1 MADSIRQV
9 EYYYTTVADKPGE
22 GARVL
27 ARLRDAGV
35 NLAAFHAF
43 PSARKS
49 QLDFVPSDP
58 AGFLAAAKSAGIKL
72 SAAKHVLLV
81 EGDDRRGAIAGLLE
95 RLAGAKINV
104 TAGGAPPS
112 RRGRPRAPL
121 WGEKKGPPPAG
132 RGRGRGRPG
141 PPPPRAP

>member
-9 EYYYTTVADKPGE
+9 EYYYTTVSDKPAE
-22 GARVL
+22 GARAL

-35 NLAAFHAF
+35 NLSAFHAF

-49 QLDFVPSDP
+49 QLDFVPSD
-58 AGFLAAAKSAGIKL
+58 AAAFVAAAKAAGIKL
-72 SAAKHVLLV
+72 SATKRVFLV

-104 TAGGAPPS
+104 TAVDAVASGMGRYGALLWVKSKDLS
-112 RRGRPRAPL
+112 RAAAALGSA
-121 WGEKKGPPPAG
+121 
-132 RGRGRGRPG
+132 
-141 PPPPRAP
+141 

>member
-1 MADSIRQV
+1 MADTIRQV

-104 TAGGAPPS
+104 TAGGRPS
-112 RRGRPRAPL
+112 P
-121 WGEKKGPPPAG
+121 
-132 RGRGRGRPG
+132 RPG
-141 PPPPRAP
+141 PPRAPPPVETKDPPPAAPALGPRRPPSPPPG

>member
-1 MADSIRQV
+1 MADTIRQV

-43 PSARKS
+43 PSERKS

-58 AGFLAAAKSAGIKL
+58 AGFLDAAKSAGIKL
-72 SAAKHVLLV
+72 SADKTVLLV
-81 EGDDRRGAIAGLLE
+81 GVEERRGAVQGHIEGL
-95 RLAGAKINV
+95 AWA
-104 TAGGAPPS
+104 
-112 RRGRPRAPL
+112 
-121 WGEKKGPPPAG
+121 
-132 RGRGRGRPG
+132 
-141 PPPPRAP
+141 

>member
-9 EYYYTTVADKPGE
+9 EYYYTTVSDKPGE

-35 NLAAFHAF
+35 SLSAFHAF

-49 QLDFVPSDP
+49 QLDFVPSD
-58 AGFLAAAKSAGIKL
+58 AAAFVAASKAAGIKL
-72 SAAKHVLLV
+72 SAAKRVFLI

-104 TAGGAPPS
+104 TAVDAVASGMGRYGALLWVKSKDLS
-112 RRGRPRAPL
+112 RAAAALGSA
-121 WGEKKGPPPAG
+121 
-132 RGRGRGRPG
+132 
-141 PPPPRAP
+141 

>member
-9 EYYYTTVADKPGE
+9 EYYYTTVSDKPGE

-35 NLAAFHAF
+35 NLSAFHAF

-49 QLDFVPSDP
+49 QLDFVPSDA
-58 AGFLAAAKSAGIKL
+58 AGFVAAAKAAGIKL
-72 SAAKHVLLV
+72 SGAKRVFLV

-95 RLAGAKINV
+95 RLGGAKINV
-104 TAGGAPPS
+104 TAVDAVASGMGRYGALLWVKAKDLS
-112 RRGRPRAPL
+112 RAAAALGA
-121 WGEKKGPPPAG
+121 A
-132 RGRGRGRPG
+132 
-141 PPPPRAP
+141 

>member
-1 MADSIRQV
+1 MADTIRQV

-72 SAAKHVLLV
+72 SAAKHVFLV

-104 TAGGAPPS
+104 TAVDAVSSGMGRYGALLWVKS
-112 RRGRPRAPL
+112 KDQQRA
-121 WGEKKGPPPAG
+121 AG
-132 RGRGRGRPG
+132 ALG
-141 PPPPRAP
+141 AA

>member
-9 EYYYTTVADKPGE
+9 EYYYTTVSDKPGE

-35 NLAAFHAF
+35 NLSAFHAF

-49 QLDFVPSDP
+49 QLDFVPSDAP
-58 AGFLAAAKSAGIKL
+58 GFVAAAKAAGIKL
-72 SAAKHVLLV
+72 SSAKRVFLV

-104 TAGGAPPS
+104 TAVDAVASGMGRYGALLWVKAKDLS
-112 RRGRPRAPL
+112 RAAAALGA
-121 WGEKKGPPPAG
+121 A
-132 RGRGRGRPG
+132 
-141 PPPPRAP
+141 

>member
-9 EYYYTTVADKPGE
+9 EYYYTTVSDKPGE

-35 NLAAFHAF
+35 NLSAFHAF

-49 QLDFVPSDP
+49 QLDFVPSDA
-58 AGFLAAAKSAGIKL
+58 AGFVAAAKAAGIKL
-72 SAAKHVLLV
+72 SAAKRVFLV

-95 RLAGAKINV
+95 RLGGAKINV
-104 TAGGAPPS
+104 TAVDAVASGMGRYGALLWVKAKDLS
-112 RRGRPRAPL
+112 RAAAALGA
-121 WGEKKGPPPAG
+121 A
-132 RGRGRGRPG
+132 
-141 PPPPRAP
+141 

>member
-1 MADSIRQV
+1 MADTIRQV
-9 EYYYTTVADKPGE
+9 EYYYTTVSDKPGE

-35 NLAAFHAF
+35 NLSAFHAF

-49 QLDFVPSDP
+49 QLDFVPSD
-58 AGFLAAAKSAGIKL
+58 AAAFVAAAKAAGIKL
-72 SAAKHVLLV
+72 SAAKRVFLV

-104 TAGGAPPS
+104 TAGGPAASRLGPDGAPAWVKSQGLSPAAPA
-112 RRGRPRAPL
+112 RRSPRVRP
-121 WGEKKGPPPAG
+121 
-132 RGRGRGRPG
+132 
-141 PPPPRAP
+141 

>member
-1 MADSIRQV
+1 MADTIRQV
-9 EYYYTTVADKPGE
+9 EYYYTTVTDKPGE

-35 NLAAFHAF
+35 NLSAFHAF

-49 QLDFVPSDP
+49 QLDFVPSD
-58 AGFLAAAKSAGIKL
+58 AAAFVAAAKAAGIKL
-72 SAAKHVLLV
+72 SGAKRVFLV

-104 TAGGAPPS
+104 TAVDAVASGMGRYGALLWVKSKDLS
-112 RRGRPRAPL
+112 RAAAALGSA
-121 WGEKKGPPPAG
+121 
-132 RGRGRGRPG
+132 
-141 PPPPRAP
+141 